1 MSVYKDEKT
10 GKWYWTARIKNSNL
24 DFAPKEWQDIMSIEF
39 STAWNSRVTLEEI
52 VRINEKGE

>member
-1 MSVYKDEKT
+1 MKGEV
-10 GKWYWTARIKNSNL
+10 WIPINFNL